1 MSESGRRA
9 VAVLALAQALSASG
23 MMTMTLLGG
32 ILGSQLAPS
41 PALATLPVSC
51 TILGLA
57 FATLPAALIMQKI
70 GRRRAFISSALLAAV
85 AAGVIALAIMQQS
98 FGLLCGAALVLGTN
112 LAFQLQHR
120 FAAAECVS
128 PHRVSQA
135 VSMVM
140 VGTLVAAAIGPQI
153 ALALK
158 DVVPGHEYAGSF
170 LGVAALCIATALTLT
185 AYRAPSTSLAHA
197 ASGVARPLGRILAQP
212 AYVTAVLAGIVSY
225 AAMSFIMTAT
235 PISMHVHDHHSD
247 AATAWVIQSH
257 LLAMYAP
264 SLFSGRLIARIGTRT
279 GMTAGLVLML
289 VCVLV
294 DVSGHDLMHYWWG
307 LVTLGVGWNLM
318 FLSGTALLTT
328 TYQPAERFRAQA
340 VNEFAVFG
348 SQAAASL
355 LAGPAIAVLG
365 WQTLNLAAL
374 VPLAAL
380 VLALLVPLA
389 QRSKNSRA

>member
-1 MSESGRRA
+1 MRD
-9 VAVLALAQALSASG
+9 VYVLAVAQALSASG

-32 ILGSQLAPS
+32 ILGSEFAPS
-41 PALATLPVSC
+41 PVLATLPVSC

-57 FATLPAALIMQKI
+57 LTTIPAALVMQKI

-85 AAGVIALAIMQQS
+85 AASAVAWAIVHRD
-98 FGLLCGAALVLGTN
+98 FFVLCAAALVLGSN

-120 FAAAECVS
+120 FAAAECV
-128 PHRVSQA
+128 PLERVSHA
-135 VSMVM
+135 VSTVM
-140 VGTLVAAAIGPQI
+140 VGTLAAAAIGPQI

-158 DVVPGHEYAGSF
+158 DLVPGHEYAGSF
-170 LGVAALCIATALTLT
+170 IGVAALCLGTALVLT
-185 AYRAPSTSLAHA
+185 AFREPAGRLTHA
-197 ASGVARPLGRILAQP
+197 VEGAMRPLREVLGQP
-212 AYVTAVLAGIVSY
+212 AYLTAVLGGVVSY

-247 AATAWVIQSH
+247 GATAWVIQSH

-264 SLFSGRLIARIGTRT
+264 ALFSGRLIARIGPRA
-279 GMTAGLVLML
+279 GMIAGLVLML
-289 VCVLV
+289 ACVLV
-294 DVSGHDLMHYWWG
+294 DTSGHGLMHYWWG

-318 FLSGTALLTT
+318 FVAGTALLTT

-355 LAGPAIAVLG
+355 LAGPAMHALG
-365 WQTLNLAAL
+365 WRTLNLAAL
-374 VPLAAL
+374 LPLAAL
-380 VLALLVPLA
+380 VLALLAPLV